1 MSSLGCSSPPPLGC
15 YLMVTWEA
23 SFHIKECC
31 DRDTLSPMLFVL
43 VMDVVGQLFSKADD
57 EGLLQP
63 LSSRQLQHRV
73 SLYADDVVLFI
84 NPVAKNINMVSDIL
98 HLFGEASGLYNNNQ
112 KSSVYPIRCHEE
124 NLEVIQ
130 QF

>member
-1 MSSLGCSSPPPLGC
+1 
-15 YLMVTWEA
+15 
-23 SFHIKECC
+23 
-31 DRDTLSPMLFVL
+31 MLFVL

-98 HLFGEASGLYNNNQ
+98 HLFGEAFGLYNNNQ